1 MAGSCGSPCSHIF
14 MKNGEL
20 SYLQALRDILS
31 EGILTDNRTGVRAYT
46 VPHLMIQHDMQL
58 GFPLLTTKKMA
69 FKAIR
74 VELEGFIKGI
84 TDKYWFQERGCHI
97 WDEWCNPWRVIN
109 ILDPIVKKRAALVEP
124 DLGPIYGSQWRAFDS
139 SILPEADQLYSIV
152 KMLKTNPLDRRMVCS
167 AWNPL
172 VLNQQALP
180 PCHVLWHVF
189 VTGGKLHLCW
199 FQRSC
204 DFFLGE
210 SFNLASYGLL
220 LHLLAKEAGLE
231 EGQLTGFLSNCHIYE
246 NHVDAVKEQLSRKP
260 FDFPKIETKNFTS
273 IFDWTHDQ
281 SSVTNYK
288 YHPAIKAEIAI

>member
-1 MAGSCGSPCSHIF
+1 

-20 SYLQALRDILS
+20 GYLQALRDILS
-31 EGILTDNRTGVRAYT
+31 EGILTDNRTGVKAYT

-84 TDKYWFQERGCHI
+84 TDKSWFQERGCHI
-97 WDEWCNPWRVIN
+97 WDEWCNPLLVKEITHP
-109 ILDPIVKKRAALVEP
+109 DVKKKTQLTET
-124 DLGPIYGSQWRAFDS
+124 DLGPIYGSQWRKFNG
-139 SILPEADQLYSIV
+139 SIRPEADQLYRITN
-152 KMLKTNPLDRRMVCS
+152 MLKTNLLDRRMVCS

-172 VLNQQALP
+172 VLDEQALP

-189 VTGGKLHLCW
+189 VTGMKLHLCW

-204 DFFLGE
+204 DFFLGVP
-210 SFNLASYGLL
+210 FNLASYGLL

-231 EGQLTGFLSNCHIYE
+231 EGQLSGFFSNAHIYE

-260 FDFPKIETKNFTS
+260 FDFPKIETDFTS
-273 IFDWTHDQ
+273 IFHWTYDKTK
-281 SSVTNYK
+281 VVNYK
-288 YHPAIKAEIAI
+288 SCPAIKAEIAI